1 MFKLK
6 PGNVFQKINKMDKK
20 QAYTWGA
27 IVVVC
32 FVALLTLASF
42 MGDADETSFDG
53 FNTRG
58 YDLAQM
64 PFLNDEAEEY
74 LLASKYPDMQN
85 NGSTMLYS
93 SEEKEAQTGGTEVG
107 KNLSDHPWKEGFH
120 DVPGSHDC
128 AESGVICWRS
138 DRRGDPDPRKRF

>member
-6 PGNVFQKINKMDKK
+6 PGNVFQKLNTMDKK

-32 FVALLTLASF
+32 FIALITLASF
-42 MGDADETSFDG
+42 VGDADDTSFDG
-53 FNTRG
+53 FSTRG

-64 PFLNDEAEEY
+64 PFVNDEAEEY
-74 LLASKYPDMQN
+74 LLASKYPDMKN

-93 SEEKEAQTGGTEVG
+93 QEE
-107 KNLSDHPWKEGFH
+107 S
-120 DVPGSHDC
+120 
-128 AESGVICWRS
+128 
-138 DRRGDPDPRKRF
+138 RRGSGGG

>member
-74 LLASKYPDMQN
+74 LLASKYPDM
-85 NGSTMLYS
+85 
-93 SEEKEAQTGGTEVG
+93 
-107 KNLSDHPWKEGFH
+107 
-120 DVPGSHDC
+120 
-128 AESGVICWRS
+128 
-138 DRRGDPDPRKRF
+138 

>member
-6 PGNVFQKINKMDKK
+6 PGNVFQKLNKMDKK

-32 FVALLTLASF
+32 FIALITLASF
-42 MGDADETSFDG
+42 LDDADDASFDG

-64 PFLNDEAEEY
+64 PFVNDEAEEY
-74 LLASKYPDMQN
+74 LLASKYPDMKN

-93 SEEKEAQTGGTEVG
+93 QAEKEARQEADAEAGADSEEASSYQPDLCYSAHNIH
-107 KNLSDHPWKEGFH
+107 KDHF
-120 DVPGSHDC
+120 
-128 AESGVICWRS
+128 RS
-138 DRRGDPDPRKRF
+138 IILCRTF